1 MSPIFKRFGNTIY
14 IQKDHNIRLRIQ
26 IEQLYNGFFKIRIFL
41 HIFPLMIESK
51 ITSRINDY
59 CYYYVGQQYIEQC
72 TLKV

>member
-1 MSPIFKRFGNTIY
+1 MSPIFKRFGNKIY
-14 IQKDHNIRLRIQ
+14 MLYEFRIQ

>member
-1 MSPIFKRFGNTIY
+1 MNKQCHPY
-14 IQKDHNIRLRIQ
+14 LKDLEMKYTCYTSLRIQ
-26 IEQLYNGFFKIRIFL
+26 IKEPYNGLFKIRIFL

>member
-1 MSPIFKRFGNTIY
+1 MSPIFKRFGNKIY
-14 IQKDHNIRLRIQ
+14 MLYEL
-26 IEQLYNGFFKIRIFL
+26 EQLYNGFFKIRIFL